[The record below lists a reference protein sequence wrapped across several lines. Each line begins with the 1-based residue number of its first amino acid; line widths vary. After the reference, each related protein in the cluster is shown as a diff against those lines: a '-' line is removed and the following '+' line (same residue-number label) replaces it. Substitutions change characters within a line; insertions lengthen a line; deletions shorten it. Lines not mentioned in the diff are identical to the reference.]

1 MKTCVCAI
9 AKMENHYIREWVEH
23 YKRLGFSLIVV
34 FDNNDEDGEHL
45 GDAIGDYMES
55 GYVIVVDARGKKH
68 YQGEAYLTFYKG
80 LNADF
85 DWIAF
90 FDVDEYLVLDPK
102 YSSITDF
109 LNDEIFSDADVIR
122 VSWRMMSDSGH
133 VRVENGDY
141 SLVKRFTEPVK
152 NGLMWNKAIVRGG
165 IDNFSF
171 DIKDSEA
178 SPHLIKCSGVKN
190 AVNCKGEHLSNNSIK
205 IGATHE
211 NARLDHYSCKTI
223 EEFVTNKIKKGW
235 AVTLNES
242 LLAKNM
248 FFGQNE
254 WTQEKEDVYN
264 ELIGQ
269 GNEIH
274 NAK

>member
-45 GDAIGDYMES
+45 
-55 GYVIVVDARGKKH
+55 
-68 YQGEAYLTFYKG
+68 
-80 LNADF
+80 
-85 DWIAF
+85 
-90 FDVDEYLVLDPK
+90 
-102 YSSITDF
+102 
-109 LNDEIFSDADVIR
+109 
-122 VSWRMMSDSGH
+122 
-133 VRVENGDY
+133 
-141 SLVKRFTEPVK
+141 
-152 NGLMWNKAIVRGG
+152 
-165 IDNFSF
+165 
-171 DIKDSEA
+171 
-178 SPHLIKCSGVKN
+178 
-190 AVNCKGEHLSNNSIK
+190 SNNSIK
-205 IGATHE
+205 IGTTHE

-235 AVTLNES
+235 AVSLNES

-274 NAK
+274 NTK